1 MLICLLLQQYRTD
14 LNSMWDK
21 IELKP
26 KQSRKKDQTWVRGYL
41 EGLIAELIEL
51 KIKAKNAN
59 NLVLYN
65 QLQNS
70 LIRAHEVQKELNEKL
85 KST

>member
-1 MLICLLLQQYRTD
+1 MFQQYRTD
-14 LNSMWDK
+14 LNSMWDE
-21 IELKP
+21 IDLKP
-26 KQSRKKDQTWVRGYL
+26 KQSRKKGQTWARGYL
-41 EGLIAELIEL
+41 EGLIVELIEL
-51 KIKAKNAN
+51 KIKAKNEN

-70 LIRAHEVQKELNEKL
+70 LIRAHEVQNELNEKL

>member
-1 MLICLLLQQYRTD
+1 MLICLVLQQYRTD

-26 KQSRKKDQTWVRGYL
+26 KQSRKKGQTWAREYL
-41 EGLIAELIEL
+41 ESLIVELIEL
-51 KIKAKNAN
+51 KIKAKNEN